1 MSEYENKFW
10 STWVNNYWQVVT
22 FSLPDGWYTHVR
34 HSDGKEDHYF
44 PILEAKTALKAK
56 ANHEKHCSTSSM
68 DTTAAENVR
77 YSGGKK
83 LAMRGKTFKGGRN
96 GNYRP
101 HPRDP

>member
-10 STWVNNYWQVVT
+10 STWVNNYWQGVT

-56 ANHEKHCSTSSM
+56 ANHEKALQYVLDGYNGCRERPVLRWEETGH
-68 DTTAAENVR
+68 AWENI
-77 YSGGKK
+77 
-83 LAMRGKTFKGGRN
+83 
-96 GNYRP
+96 
-101 HPRDP
+101 